1 MTAAASATSAF
12 ARVPDLLLRDGER
25 VEPPAV
31 PADGAREAF
40 GQLRGHY
47 ALHLQGSDG
56 SHVLARDPL
65 GVNKLFF
72 AVDADGRV
80 SSSNYFAEL
89 TGAGHD
95 PTRVWSVPSGHLV
108 RLWPDER
115 RLVLEKHSTLTF
127 ADDEPANPAELPE
140 HAEQVR
146 ARLDATFAA
155 LRRVLAGRSVY
166 VTLSGGLDST
176 TVAALAK
183 LHLADVVER
192 LAGVTFFVRDP
203 ASKSTEPQPGTDV
216 YYARLVA
223 EALDIPL
230 ELVEVPPAELPELV
244 DEVLLTG
251 QDFRDFNVHCGLVN
265 AALARRIAERHKAF
279 HPDGNNVPPPVVL
292 TGDTMN
298 ELMADYTP
306 VQYGRTEY
314 YALPRLGPGRLRRFL
329 VAGLDAGDREV
340 GIFAHHGVATI
351 QPYAVHPD
359 PYTALPGAFLE
370 AEGAKQRLARL
381 VMGDLVP
388 SFIYDRPKVRA
399 QVGGSNEVGGTL
411 AALVDQGIDAA
422 ELERRFCRLTGF
434 AAADLKRWIRAGVYR
449 FTNTYPES

>member
-1 MTAAASATSAF
+1 MTTEATPTF
-12 ARVPDLLLRDGER
+12 ARVPDLLLRDGEH
-25 VEPPAV
+25 VDS
-31 PADGAREAF
+31 ADVSAAGAREAF
-40 GQLRGHY
+40 GELRGHY
-47 ALHLQGSDG
+47 ALHLRGADG

-72 AVDADGRV
+72 AVDAEGRV

-89 TGAGHD
+89 ARAGHA
-95 PTRVWSVPSGHLV
+95 PTRIWSVPSGHLV
-108 RLWPDER
+108 RLWPEER

-127 ADDEPANPAELPE
+127 ADDEPAQPGELPE

-146 ARLDATFAA
+146 ARLDATFSA
-155 LRRVLAGRSVY
+155 LRRVVEGRSVY

-183 LHLADVVER
+183 LHLAGVAER
-192 LAGVTFFVRDP
+192 LVGVTFFVRDP
-203 ASKSTEPQPGTDV
+203 AAKHSEPQPGTDV
-216 YYARLVA
+216 YFARLVA
-223 EALDIPL
+223 EALEIPL
-230 ELVEVPPAELPELV
+230 ELVEVPPTDLPELV

-265 AALARRIAERHKAF
+265 AALARGIASRHRAL
-279 HPDGNNVPPPVVL
+279 HPGGEGLPPVVL

-306 VQYGRTEY
+306 VQYGQTEY

-340 GIFAHHGVATI
+340 GIYAHHGVATI

-359 PYTALPGAFLE
+359 PYTALPGSFLE

-388 SFIYDRPKVRA
+388 SFIYERPKVRA

-411 AALVDQGIDAA
+411 AALVDRGIDGP

-434 AAADLKRWIRAGVYR
+434 APADLKRWIRAGVYR